1 MTIGE
6 RIKNKRKELGMTQ
19 EQLALKAETTK
30 QTIYKYENEIV
41 TNIPLD
47 RLELLAKGLGVS
59 SAWLMG
65 WKSKKEQ
72 PVHNGELS
80 ESDKKLLE
88 LFHKVPLD
96 KRDALI
102 QMIEAALKMQ

>member
-6 RIKNKRKELGMTQ
+6 RIKSKREELGMTQ
-19 EQLALKAETTK
+19 ENLALKAETTK
-30 QTIYKYENEIV
+30 QTIYKYEVGKV

-47 RLELLAKGLGVS
+47 RIELLAKGLGVS

-65 WKSKKEQ
+65 WDGKKEQ
-72 PVHNGELS
+72 PSHGELS

-88 LFHKVPLD
+88 LFHKVPLE
-96 KRDALI
+96 KREALI